1 MATYVNDLR
10 LKEIGTGESSG
21 TWGTETNVNLEL
33 IGEALGYATKALAD
47 ASTGTLTIPDGTATN
62 GEPRALYLKLTG
74 GGQAQTVTLAPNT
87 VSKTWIIDNGTS
99 YTLTFSQGSGA
110 NVAIAAGKTKV
121 IATDGAGS
129 GAAIY
134 DCFTDLELA
143 GAVTAATSFTAPL
156 IEGSTSVQ
164 TPLIEY
170 TDGDDAITIA
180 DGGGLT
186 FASTT
191 QANGTVT
198 VGVNDTGYD
207 VKFFGATSG
216 KYWLWDESADGVLQY
231 STLTVGVDDTGYDV
245 KFFGA
250 TSGAYMLWDE
260 SADDLVLA
268 GAAGLDIAGD
278 IDVDGTANLDIVDI
292 DGAVQ
297 IDGALTVGV
306 DGTGLDVK
314 FFGTTSG
321 RYVLWDESNDSLD
334 LMDSVYLRLGTGGDL
349 NIFHNG
355 THNYINSTLS
365 DADIVFKGNDGGST
379 ITALTLDMSND
390 GAATFKAGVGFN
402 GDTAAANM
410 LDDYEEG
417 LFAFSSVAI
426 AGGTGSVAIDADN
439 DQIAYTKIGDR
450 VWINGNITIESNTAN
465 GGRFNFTGLPY
476 ASAAGTES
484 SFATLFFCQ
493 ITGGTDEQ
501 VSGFFCPLGGASSTV
516 MKVQTYTGITTTNDS
531 AVCFQADT
539 VLYITGNY
547 YV

>member
-1 MATYVNDLR
+1 
-10 LKEIGTGESSG
+10 
-21 TWGTETNVNLEL
+21 
-33 IGEALGYATKALAD
+33 
-47 ASTGTLTIPDGTATN
+47 
-62 GEPRALYLKLTG
+62 
-74 GGQAQTVTLAPNT
+74 
-87 VSKTWIIDNGTS
+87 
-99 YTLTFSQGSGA
+99 
-110 NVAIAAGKTKV
+110 
-121 IATDGAGS
+121 
-129 GAAIY
+129 
-134 DCFTDLELA
+134 
-143 GAVTAATSFTAPL
+143 
-156 IEGSTSVQ
+156 
-164 TPLIEY
+164 
-170 TDGDDAITIA
+170 
-180 DGGGLT
+180 
-186 FASTT
+186 
-191 QANGTVT
+191 
-198 VGVNDTGYD
+198 
-207 VKFFGATSG
+207 
-216 KYWLWDESADGVLQY
+216 
-231 STLTVGVDDTGYDV
+231 
-245 KFFGA
+245 
-250 TSGAYMLWDE
+250 MLWDE